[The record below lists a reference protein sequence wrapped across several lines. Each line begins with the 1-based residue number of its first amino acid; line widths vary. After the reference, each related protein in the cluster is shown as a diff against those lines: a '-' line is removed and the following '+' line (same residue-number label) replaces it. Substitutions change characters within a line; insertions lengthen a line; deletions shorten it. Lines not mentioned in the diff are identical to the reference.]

1 MACSIRAVN
10 LPVTGAAC
18 CLLAPLASRSVRV
31 DNAARDSVP
40 DTSDTSRRV

>member
-10 LPVTGAAC
+10 LPVTETAC
-18 CLLAPLASRSVRV
+18 CPLGPLASRSVRV

-40 DTSDTSRRV
+40 DTSGTSRRV

>member
-10 LPVTGAAC
+10 LPVTETAC
-18 CLLAPLASRSVRV
+18 CLLAPLAFRSVRV

-40 DTSDTSRRV
+40 DTSGTSRRV